1 MVNVK
6 VSFAFCLMKILYS
19 KYYAEIVLV
28 YAKAKRAVLFM
39 SCLGVWGWEVRWK
52 QFSQIAAN
60 HARFR

>member
-39 SCLGVWGWEVRWK
+39 SCLGV
-52 QFSQIAAN
+52 
-60 HARFR
+60 